1 MKHKSTLF
9 ATMILLLISCVDEAP
24 DFIELP
30 QENKI
35 SSKYTIRSP
44 HEAISIAQNALSLAR
59 AIQAETHQCGK
70 STYLR
75 TYK

>member
-44 HEAISIAQNALSLAR
+44 HEAISIAQNALS
-59 AIQAETHQCGK
+59 II
-70 STYLR
+70 
-75 TYK
+75 